1 MESAV
6 ARAAISSHACPGR
19 MVPMQSP
26 LPSLPPKNHNMVWW
40 LPAQGLWN
48 QALAASLQ
56 DLPIQPS
63 GSMTPSTLKH
73 RISIISIKFYTLW
86 YRQGH
91 TYFPYIFLSL
101 SMGSHR
107 VGHDWSDLAVAAATF
122 PWLIFSQQN
131 PRNAHFSLSLSLS
144 KCLSNVQLFA
154 TPWTV
159 AHTAPCPLTT
169 VFFFFWLCWVFVAAW
184 TFL

>member
-1 MESAV
+1 MSYSREWNLQWPEQPSGAMP
-6 ARAAISSHACPGR
+6 ALEGW
-19 MVPMQSP
+19 SP
-26 LPSLPPKNHNMVWW
+26 CNHPFLLCHPRTTTWW

-107 VGHDWSDLAVAAATF
+107 VGHDWSDLAVAAAAF

-144 KCLSNVQLFA
+144 QSVSVMSSSLPPHGL
-154 TPWTV
+154 
-159 AHTAPCPLTT
+159 
-169 VFFFFWLCWVFVAAW
+169 
-184 TFL
+184 